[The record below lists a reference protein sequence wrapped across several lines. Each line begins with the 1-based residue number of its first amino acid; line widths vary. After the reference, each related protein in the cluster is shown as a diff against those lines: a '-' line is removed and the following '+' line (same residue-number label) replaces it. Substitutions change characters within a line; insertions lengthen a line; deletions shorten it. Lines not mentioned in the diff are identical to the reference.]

1 MHKLIQ
7 ITVVLLL
14 ITQLAA
20 AQERQIKLLN
30 PDGTPAADAKVIAI
44 NTIGAAMPMV
54 DTNLELLPIDLRG
67 KQADGTS
74 MMKVE
79 NDNGTVSLSDDAKA
93 IVACND
99 NGFVF
104 LPADADGETAQL
116 RPWANVK
123 IDTSSIPETMKE
135 KLWLRISWSNNF
147 CGMYPGNGI
156 IDGLGF
162 PTAKKHPSP
171 DWRFDPFVSWRR
183 NVKVSENTEVFKVPP
198 GEVSV
203 LLTDIDPGKAQ
214 SGLGSNHSVFAK
226 TTSNKTTEIAFPK
239 FGSFRGTLV
248 VTNKLG
254 LPDWGQSRKTRVSVL
269 STTNRSPAD
278 LELQRRFANIETP
291 FVTNINGVP
300 RVEPSAQNWND
311 YAEFLSTDAGF
322 DVRISGIRSTAT
334 EVEANGSFLV
344 SLVPVGEYTLT
355 RLTPSGQLISPT
367 EEVQLVFTVEQI
379 FQSGDEERTPL
390 KVTVKEN
397 ECLDLGNLDAAAL
410 MTSQTV
416 TYSPLPDPKPRPGTI
431 VTVDQNVMRNGKTE
445 SQIAHVITEDGSL
458 RVATPEDFEKAA
470 AAGIPFINSNPRI
483 IQPGEVIGVAANTYT
498 TPEINTLFGEK
509 DLHTTATPHNTSD
522 AATGIIEQ
530 WLKTADKDADREQLK
545 VLLQKHLES
554 EFDANQKSRQAEIE
568 RLQQLLG
575 KSKEWLDQRQQ
586 RRDEIIKKRLDEL
599 LQQQE
604 SQKAEAS
611 GKR

>member
-79 NDNGTVSLSDDAKA
+79 NDNGTVSLSADAKA

-135 KLWLRISWSNNF
+135 KLWLLISWGNNL
-147 CGMYPGNGI
+147 YPGNGI

-239 FGSFRGTLV
+239 FGSFRG
-248 VTNKLG
+248 
-254 LPDWGQSRKTRVSVL
+254 
-269 STTNRSPAD
+269 
-278 LELQRRFANIETP
+278 
-291 FVTNINGVP
+291 
-300 RVEPSAQNWND
+300 
-311 YAEFLSTDAGF
+311 
-322 DVRISGIRSTAT
+322 
-334 EVEANGSFLV
+334 
-344 SLVPVGEYTLT
+344 
-355 RLTPSGQLISPT
+355 
-367 EEVQLVFTVEQI
+367 QI
-379 FQSGDEERTPL
+379 G
-390 KVTVKEN
+390 
-397 ECLDLGNLDAAAL
+397 
-410 MTSQTV
+410 
-416 TYSPLPDPKPRPGTI
+416 
-431 VTVDQNVMRNGKTE
+431 
-445 SQIAHVITEDGSL
+445 
-458 RVATPEDFEKAA
+458 
-470 AAGIPFINSNPRI
+470 
-483 IQPGEVIGVAANTYT
+483 
-498 TPEINTLFGEK
+498 
-509 DLHTTATPHNTSD
+509 
-522 AATGIIEQ
+522 
-530 WLKTADKDADREQLK
+530 
-545 VLLQKHLES
+545 
-554 EFDANQKSRQAEIE
+554 
-568 RLQQLLG
+568 
-575 KSKEWLDQRQQ
+575 
-586 RRDEIIKKRLDEL
+586 
-599 LQQQE
+599 
-604 SQKAEAS
+604 AS
-611 GKR
+611 